1 MRIDELKQK
10 RYALVKEARELL
22 DRAEAE
28 KRGLTA
34 EEEQQYERIMTDVDK
49 LGKQIEM
56 EERLYNL
63 EHELEK
69 SAGTLAGG
77 KQVPETQNRA
87 IVNPVETAEY
97 RDAFWKA
104 MRYGVRGVTGD
115 ELRSLTV
122 GTQNKGGYLVPPE
135 FERTLLQALTSQNVM
150 RGLATVISTS
160 GEHNIPMVTGHGTA
174 TWTAEEGAY
183 TESDE
188 TFGMFTLSA
197 YKVTTMVKVSEEL
210 LADSAFDL
218 ENYLISEF
226 ARRFGEAEEI
236 AFITGDGVGKPTG
249 VLNTA
254 AVGKT
259 TAANNAITADEIID
273 LFYSLKR
280 PYRQRATFLMNDAT
294 VKVLRKI
301 KDNQGNY
308 IWQPGLTAGEPD
320 RLLGRPIALSDA
332 MPTIASQAKVI
343 AFGDFSYYYIAD
355 RQGRVFQRLDELFAA
370 NGQVGFRAYQRVDGK
385 LSLAEAVQ
393 VLQVAV

>member
-34 EEEQQYERIMTDVDK
+34 EEEQQYERIMADVDK

-63 EHELEK
+63 ERELEK

-77 KQVPETQNRA
+77 KQLPETQNRA
-87 IVNPVETAEY
+87 IANPIETQEY
-97 RDAFWKA
+97 RDAFWRA
-104 MRYGVRGVTGD
+104 MRYGARGVTGD

-160 GEHNIPMVTGHGTA
+160 GDHNIPMVTAHGTA
-174 TWTAEEGAY
+174 TWTGEEQAY

-188 TFGMFTLSA
+188 TFGQFTLSA
-197 YKVTTMVKVSEEL
+197 YKLTTLVKVSEEL
-210 LADSAFDL
+210 LADSAFNL
-218 ENYLISEF
+218 ESYLINEF
-226 ARRFGEAEEI
+226 ARRFGVAEET
-236 AFITGDGVGKPTG
+236 AFVSGDGSGKPTG
-249 VLNTA
+249 LLSSA
-254 AVGKT
+254 GVGKT

-273 LFYSLKR
+273 LFYALKR

-308 IWQPGLTAGEPD
+308 IWQPGLQAGEPD
-320 RLLGRPIALSDA
+320 RLLGRPIALTDA
-332 MPTIASQAKVI
+332 MPTIASQAKVVV
-343 AFGDFSYYYIAD
+343 FGDFSYYYIAD
-355 RQGRVFQRLDELFAA
+355 RQGRSVQRLDELFAA
-370 NGQVGFRAYQRVDGK
+370 NGQVGFRAF
-385 LSLAEAVQ
+385 
-393 VLQVAV
+393 